1 MMTNK
6 PQVTSK
12 QTPVPALD
20 RSVVILDFV
29 SSCEAPPTAAE
40 ITKALALP
48 RSSAHGLIAALVTH
62 GLLHK
67 NTAQRYTIS
76 GHVMHW
82 ANGFLIQQDIVS
94 LFTAGVAKSPELS
107 AYSLTLTYR
116 EARDVVCLACHNGAS
131 RLGFTFHIG
140 LRLPAGFA
148 ATGKAI
154 LSTEDDETVNKLFEN
169 TWHTLLTP
177 HSIPDKASLLKELAE
192 TRQRGYSI
200 DDRQIRDGMFCIGV
214 PIFDHKGQARYGI
227 ALSMQ
232 KTDAI
237 PQVIEQLGT
246 AIKTLADNL
255 SCRLGAN
262 TISIAREI

>member
-1 MMTNK
+1 M
-6 PQVTSK
+6 TSK
-12 QTPVPALD
+12 LQAPLNKTSVPALD

-29 SSCEAPPTAAE
+29 SSSETPPTAAE

-62 GLLHK
+62 GLLSK

-76 GHVMHW
+76 GHVMRW
-82 ANGFLIQQDIVS
+82 ANGFLAQQNIVS
-94 LFTAGVAKSPELS
+94 LFSTDVAGSPELS

-116 EARDVVCLACHNGAS
+116 EERDVICLACHNGAS

-154 LSTEDDETVNKLFEN
+154 LSTEDDETVKKLFEN
-169 TWHTLLTP
+169 TWYAPLTP
-177 HSIPDKASLLKELAE
+177 HSIADKTALLKELAE
-192 TRQRGYSI
+192 TRQRGYSV

-214 PIFDHKGQARYGI
+214 PIFDHNGQARYGI

-232 KTDAI
+232 RTDAD
-237 PQVIEQLGT
+237 EQT
-246 AIKTLADNL
+246 IKHIGNRLRQHADAL
-255 SCRLGAN
+255 SRRLGACL
-262 TISIAREI
+262 